1 MEKRELICKIHMELN
16 GLPPPILRIAL
27 AFVRGLA

>member
-1 MEKRELICKIHMELN
+1 MERRELIRKIYMELN